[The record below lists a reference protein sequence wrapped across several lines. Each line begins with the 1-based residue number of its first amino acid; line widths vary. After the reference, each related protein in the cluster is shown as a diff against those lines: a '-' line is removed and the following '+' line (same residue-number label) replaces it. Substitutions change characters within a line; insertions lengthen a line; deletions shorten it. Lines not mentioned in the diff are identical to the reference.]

1 MEESDS
7 SKFKTDP
14 YNSNNKLIT
23 ENDILTIMKT
33 LNIQDFKINNLNF
46 YQRAFVH
53 KSYCEMKDYDEYIKP
68 NNCLSLYKIS
78 YETLE
83 FLGDSFLGNIIANYL
98 YKRYVDLHNQDEG
111 FLTKLKIRF
120 ICGEQLA
127 YLSNQLKLNQ
137 YMIISKHIEDNCN
150 GRNNIHILED
160 IFEAFIGA
168 IYIDTQNYLFIEQFI
183 IQCIE
188 KYIDFSDIIL
198 RDNNYKDQILRYFQ
212 HNYKIYP
219 IYKTEKNEIKNI
231 FICKLFK
238 NDEYI
243 ESGTGISKKKAEQN
257 ASMNA
262 LKKFHVL
269 SK

>member
-1 MEESDS
+1 
-7 SKFKTDP
+7 
-14 YNSNNKLIT
+14 
-23 ENDILTIMKT
+23 
-33 LNIQDFKINNLNF
+33 
-46 YQRAFVH
+46 
-53 KSYCEMKDYDEYIKP
+53 
-68 NNCLSLYKIS
+68 
-78 YETLE
+78 
-83 FLGDSFLGNIIANYL
+83 
-98 YKRYVDLHNQDEG
+98 
-111 FLTKLKIRF
+111 
-120 ICGEQLA
+120 
-127 YLSNQLKLNQ
+127 
-137 YMIISKHIEDNCN
+137 MIISKHIEDNCN

-160 IFEAFIGA
+160 IFEAFLGA
-168 IYIDTQNYLFIEQFI
+168 IYIDTQNYLLIEQFI

-212 HNYKIYP
+212 HNFKIYP
-219 IYKTEKNEIKNI
+219 TYKTEKNDIQNM

-269 SK
+269 SE